1 MGAEMDHHPET
12 ELNAQFRQQRVT
24 GMPSTVGS
32 SDFGAECQSRRR
44 SLSTLS
50 LSSSVVSSAPSG
62 SGSEAAQSSAD
73 ERRLS
78 LRDFLLGDREAS
90 INWESED
97 DDSTTLNDEGE
108 DEDQAG
114 QDIDASLTVNNIDSS
129 RTLFRG
135 NLFWHLLLGYYFVYT
150 NISILPLGT
159 RLHVATA
166 NVAVVTLGPELL
178 WLMRTAHRARTFGLL
193 HIAVKLYTALNCR
206 KVAAVL
212 GLLSIVSSQVA
223 RRAPSRS
230 PASILQSLAGS
241 QVTSSTLRVDSM
253 ATFTPITLFASAA
266 LITSRILPIILV
278 PISSIAISA
287 SFCAACALYP
297 NLYHPTTLLSTSLIA
312 LLLGLRVEMVAP
324 LSTAAPVPLVAPGS
338 RPQTPDL
345 SDPRTRLTHMQQVCG
360 IYTVDPGSKVRRK
373 QRDCSPNERAVCI
386 DRIIQHPVAHPTDDH
401 TSFFMEW
408 YLQGSK
414 LNQSVCNVAYRKRGT
429 LSMDKFD
436 L

>member
-253 ATFTPITLFASAA
+253 ATFTPITLFASAT

-287 SFCAACALYP
+287 SFCTACALYP

-312 LLLGLRVEMVAP
+312 LLLGLRVEMVGQYRQTVSYICRSGTPTVHEVSQNTGLNGLSP
-324 LSTAAPVPLVAPGS
+324 LAVTTPGNTKAVS
-338 RPQTPDL
+338 LASLSLAFVVHSFAKIISCTFFALSATSWLLLMGDL
-345 SDPRTRLTHMQQVCG
+345 DPERVLIWILGRLHA
-360 IYTVDPGSKVRRK
+360 RR
-373 QRDCSPNERAVCI
+373 
-386 DRIIQHPVAHPTDDH
+386 
-401 TSFFMEW
+401 
-408 YLQGSK
+408 
-414 LNQSVCNVAYRKRGT
+414 YR
-429 LSMDKFD
+429 
-436 L
+436 